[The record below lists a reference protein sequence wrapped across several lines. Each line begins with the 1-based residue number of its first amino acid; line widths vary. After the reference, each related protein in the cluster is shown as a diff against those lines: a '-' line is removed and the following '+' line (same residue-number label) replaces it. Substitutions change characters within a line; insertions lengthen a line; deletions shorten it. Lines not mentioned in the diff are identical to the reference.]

1 MKFGCCLNMVASCPD
16 GTGIEY
22 IEKLAELGY
31 DYVELPLAEIM
42 MLSEENFNHLKKRV
56 QDSGL
61 GCEVCN
67 NFFPKTL
74 RLTGEEVNMDMILTY
89 AEKALDRAHELGVQ
103 YVVFG
108 SGPAKNVPEGYSLA
122 KGYQQVVNLLKQL
135 GEIAGN
141 RGITIVIEPLRKAEC
156 NLINTFK
163 EGCRL
168 AGDVNHECVKVLVD
182 FYHLSEEKESLTN
195 ILENGKQF
203 LRHVHFANPNGR
215 VYPESMKEADY
226 QAFFDVLKKVEYN
239 ERISCEA
246 YCDNFVL
253 GGSKAL
259 KLFRENA

>member
-1 MKFGCCLNMVASCPD
+1 MRFGCCLNMVASCPD

-31 DYVELPLAEIM
+31 DYVELPLAEM
-42 MLSEENFNHLKKRV
+42 MMFSEENFNHLKKLV

-61 GCEVCN
+61 ECEVCN

-89 AEKALDRAHELGVQ
+89 AQKALDRAHELGVK

-108 SGPAKNVPEGYSLA
+108 SGPAKNVPEGYPIE

-135 GEIAGN
+135 GVIAGN
-141 RGITIVIEPLRKAEC
+141 RGITIVIEPLRKVEC

-163 EGCRL
+163 EGCGL
-168 AGDVNHECVKVLVD
+168 AADVNHACVKVLVD
-182 FYHLSEEKESLTN
+182 FYHLSEEKESLAN

-215 VYPESMKEADY
+215 VYPENMREGDY
-226 QAFFDVLKKVEYN
+226 QTFFDVLRKIEYN

-246 YCDNFVL
+246 YCENFAL
-253 GGSKAL
+253 SGSKAL
-259 KLFRENA
+259 KFFRENA